1 MQFGESNKQS
11 QTRREKREKG
21 RKGLMTADASISTA
35 TELHWGIIT
44 HQAIGGSHMMSKQL
58 CHTLVVYQTTN
69 SYDNWKY
76 ILHTEYC
83 V

>member
-1 MQFGESNKQS
+1 
-11 QTRREKREKG
+11 
-21 RKGLMTADASISTA
+21 MTPDASISTA

-44 HQAIGGSHMMSKQL
+44 HQAIGGSHLVSMHL

-76 ILHTEYC
+76 ILHTVYC